1 MTLLEDNDQTTDPV
15 EYVRKK
21 FNMAA
26 DVHIDPVIAKSKL
39 ESDNY
44 IKMMEKQKDELAE
57 SYLKLKADYESRAK
71 LEELIDQ
78 IPSRDSANNLNAN
91 NTKAQ
96 QDPIDIDK
104 LVDAKFSSYEKKKKA
119 DENLKIVKDQLR
131 EKLGNNYA
139 NTLRN
144 KMDELDL
151 SEAELDALA
160 ARSPKAFMK
169 TIGLDETPNKNP
181 FQSPMSS
188 SYKSDNF
195 KKTEENRNWDYY
207 QKLKETNPRAWL
219 DPKVQTQMYHDA
231 QRLGPAFATEDFN
244 KYSERLPQQ

>member
-1 MTLLEDNDQTTDPV
+1 MTLLEDNDQTDPV

-21 FNMAA
+21 FNLAA
-26 DVHIDPVIAKSKL
+26 DAVVDPILAKSKL

-57 SYLKLKADYESRAK
+57 SYLKLKADYEARAK
-71 LEELIDQ
+71 LEEIADQ
-78 IPSRDSANNLNAN
+78 LASRESATNLNAN
-91 NTKAQ
+91 TTKPTI
-96 QDPIDIDK
+96 DPQEIEK
-104 LVDAKFSSYEKKKKA
+104 LLDSRLSAYEKKKKA

-131 EKLGNNYA
+131 EKLGSNYA
-139 NTLRN
+139 NTLRS

-151 SEAELDALA
+151 SEAEMDALA

-169 TIGLDETPNKNP
+169 TIGLDETPKRDP
-181 FQSPMSS
+181 FQSPMPST
-188 SYKSDNF
+188 YKSDNF
-195 KKTEENRNWDYY
+195 SKKEEVRNWDYY

-231 QRLGPAFATEDFN
+231 QKLGASFATEDFN
-244 KYSERLPQQ
+244 KYSERLPQ